1 MPDDHITELANR
13 AARHALAMRMHGAT
27 LRGVAG
33 AELLED
39 LADALGGRYN
49 PETDQGAPEPEDVIS
64 VDEALRMLDLDTQVE
79 LARKLGVKPETVT
92 QWKARGRIPG
102 KNIKMIRRLYRGMQ
116 VAT

>member
-1 MPDDHITELANR
+1 MQCDHITELANR

-27 LRGVAG
+27 LRGPAG
-33 AELLED
+33 AALLED

-49 PETDQGAPEPEDVIS
+49 PETDQGAPEDEIS

-79 LARKLGVKPETVT
+79 LARKLGVKPETVSM
-92 QWKARGRIPG
+92 WRARGRIPC

-116 VAT
+116 VAA